1 MKERTFTMPYVTL
14 PQSPIYQQLTLED
27 ILSGK
32 ASLKPIRTNETNTRT
47 YFTDDPLGK
56 FTGYD
61 KLAALIAWLKA
72 FTQRHAKLY
81 EVDRHTLY
89 RTFHIPKKSGG
100 LREINAP
107 EPELMCALIELR
119 TFFEQECVALYHT
132 SAYAYVQ
139 GRCTV
144 DAVKKHQIN
153 NSRWFLK
160 VDFHNFFGST
170 TKEFTMNT
178 LAQISP
184 FNLIIG
190 STSGQEVLSR
200 ALDLCFLDGGL
211 PQGTPI
217 SPMLTNLLMI
227 PVDFKLSNRLRDFNG
242 QQFVY
247 TRYADDMLISS
258 FQSFSA
264 KEVQDLIREVLH
276 DCGAPYTFKEEKT
289 RYGSRAGSNWNL
301 GVMLNKDNNITVGHK
316 NKKRFRAMLNSYV
329 LDKKNG
335 KNWELHD
342 VQTLRGLLSYYTMIE
357 KDYFEALIKSVNEKH
372 NVNLSAMIKAD
383 LSL

>member
-1 MKERTFTMPYVTL
+1 MPYVTV
-14 PQSPIYQQLTLED
+14 PQSPVYQQVTLDD

-32 ASLKPIRTNETNTRT
+32 MTLKPLRTNETNTRT
-47 YFTDDPLGK
+47 YFTEDPLGK
-56 FTGYD
+56 FVKPDTV
-61 KLAALIAWLKA
+61 AALIEWLRSFA
-72 FTQRHAKLY
+72 QRHADLY
-81 EVDRHTLY
+81 AVDRHTLY

-107 EPELMCALIELR
+107 EPELMNALIELR
-119 TFFEQECVALYHT
+119 TFFERDCMALYHT
-132 SAYAYVQ
+132 SAYAYIT

-144 DAVKKHQIN
+144 DAVRKHQQN

-170 TKEFTMNT
+170 TKEFTLGT

-184 FNLIIG
+184 FNLIMG
-190 STSGQEVLSR
+190 STSGREALSR

-227 PVDFKLSNRLRDFNG
+227 PVDFKLANRLRDFAG
-242 QQFVY
+242 QQYVY

-258 FQSFSA
+258 FQSFRT

-276 DCGAPYTFKEEKT
+276 ECGAPYTFKEEKT

-301 GVMLNKDNNITVGHK
+301 GVMLNKDNNITVGHR
-316 NKKRFRAMLNSYV
+316 NKKHFRAMLHSYV
-329 LDKKNG
+329 MDKLNG
-335 KNWELHD
+335 KDWELHD
-342 VQTLRGLLSYYTMIE
+342 VQTLRGILSYYQMIE
-357 KDYFEALIKSVNEKH
+357 KDYFDNLVEQVNKKH

-383 LSL
+383 LSI